1 MTLLRNRP
9 ALSTQPRA
17 CVDGTDRIHD
27 VSDSSRES
35 HQCWREVGKWESFAA
50 MMPAKFGDV
59 MLSSQSLHHGL
70 TASLKKLPG
79 SVLLKRGAH
88 ISTRQDSQSTQRP
101 PRPESRKTSWPMQH

>member
-70 TASLKKLPG
+70 T
-79 SVLLKRGAH
+79 V
-88 ISTRQDSQSTQRP
+88 ITRNERDFADLGVEVHNP
-101 PRPESRKTSWPMQH
+101 WLG